1 MPFVVAAWFA
11 LVVVLFVA
19 GFLGLVTYNAIV
31 GLVTRID
38 RAWANI
44 DVALRQ
50 RHDELPN
57 LVNAVRDVMAYE
69 QETLAR
75 VTAARNAYSAEV
87 SVHDQGVTSAQ
98 TTAAVRQLFAVVE
111 NYPALK
117 SAANVLALQAEV
129 ERLEAVIADRRE
141 LYNDSVYR
149 YNARIRQVPAVLF
162 AGLFGWTAREFFASD
177 EGDRGRP
184 DASLRPSD

>member
-69 QETLAR
+69 QETLAL
-75 VTAARNAYSAEV
+75 VTAARNAYSAEA

-162 AGLFGWTAREFFASD
+162 AGLFGWTAREFFAAD
-177 EGDRGRP
+177 QGDRDRP

>member
-19 GFLGLVTYNAIV
+19 GFLGLATYNAIV

-69 QETLAR
+69 QETLAL
-75 VTAARNAYSAEV
+75 VTAARNAYSAEA

-117 SAANVLALQAEV
+117 SAANVLTLQAEV

-162 AGLFGWTAREFFASD
+162 AGLFGWTAREFFAAD
-177 EGDRGRP
+177 QGDRDRP

>member
-69 QETLAR
+69 QETLAL
-75 VTAARNAYSAEV
+75 VTAARNAYSAEA

-162 AGLFGWTAREFFASD
+162 AGLFGWTAREFFAAD
-177 EGDRGRP
+177 QGDRGRP

>member
-57 LVNAVRDVMAYE
+57 LVNAVRDLMAYE
-69 QETLAR
+69 QATLAL
-75 VTAARNAYSAEV
+75 VTAARNAYSAEA
-87 SVHDQGVTSAQ
+87 SVHDQGVTSTQ

-162 AGLFGWTAREFFASD
+162 AGLFGWTAREFFAAD
-177 EGDRGRP
+177 QGDRDRP

>member
-69 QETLAR
+69 QATLAL
-75 VTAARNAYSAEV
+75 VTAARNAYSAEA

-162 AGLFGWTAREFFASD
+162 AGLFGWTTREFFAAD
-177 EGDRGRP
+177 QDDRDRP